1 VKDYDGFNKFNR
13 KNNHSSYVIL
23 YRKNIWLYYLDSFL
37 LSLFKVY
44 KINRHSVEFLTILS
58 YLLVSLGLIIAI
70 ISLINLGSS
79 TRLGLPFENTT
90 LKSNGLYK
98 ISRNPMYLGFD
109 LFTLSSIIYI
119 GNIFIATLGI
129 YSLFIYH
136 FIIIGEEKYL
146 EKRFGKKYI
155 EYRKKVRRYI

>member
-1 VKDYDGFNKFNR
+1 MMNL
-13 KNNHSSYVIL
+13 KNLIGKTTIHPMLFYTGKISGYTTWIL
-23 YRKNIWLYYLDSFL
+23 FL

-44 KINRHSVEFLTILS
+44 KISRHSVEFLTILS
-58 YLLVSLGLIIAI
+58 YLLVFLGLIIAI

-79 TRLGLPFENTT
+79 NRLGLAFENTT
-90 LKSNGLYK
+90 LKYNGLYK

-119 GNIFIATLGI
+119 GNIFIAILGI
-129 YSLFIYH
+129 YSLVVYH

>member
-1 VKDYDGFNKFNR
+1 MDLINLIGKTTIHPMLFYTGKI
-13 KNNHSSYVIL
+13 SGYTTWIL
-23 YRKNIWLYYLDSFL
+23 FL
-37 LSLFKVY
+37 LYLFNVY
-44 KINRHSVEFLTILS
+44 KISRHSVEFLTILS
-58 YLLVSLGLIIAI
+58 YLLVFLGLIITI

-119 GNIFIATLGI
+119 GNIFIAILGI
-129 YSLFIYH
+129 YSFVIYH